1 MVIVLLG
8 LSAGLPVVVLTRA
21 LNKSTFVNMV
31 VLIEHL
37 FYRMW

>member
-1 MVIVLLG
+1 MVIVL